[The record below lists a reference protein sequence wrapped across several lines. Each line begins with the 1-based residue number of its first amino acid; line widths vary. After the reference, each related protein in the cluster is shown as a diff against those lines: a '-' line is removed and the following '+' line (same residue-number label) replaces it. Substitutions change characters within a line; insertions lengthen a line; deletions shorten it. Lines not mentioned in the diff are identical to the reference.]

1 MKKVWFFDL
10 EETVIRSWNDP
21 VLVNKD
27 RVARFIEDNGIKS
40 INIFSAAIW
49 NDEDKSHFHSFLKPW
64 LEDVFKVSIVDV
76 ISMTD
81 VWEETSFN
89 TMYFEGIHEL
99 ISLFGKR
106 RMFELWCLEKH
117 TQDTHCILLDDA
129 FGNTVFTN
137 KDTRISIETVD
148 VTKLPS

>member
-10 EETVIRSWNDP
+10 EETIILSWNDP

-27 RVARFIEDNGIKS
+27 RVTRFIEENSIKE
-40 INIFSAAIW
+40 ITIFSAAIW

-81 VWEETSFN
+81 VWVGTSLTN
-89 TMYFEGIHEL
+89 IYIENIQEL
-99 ISLFGKR
+99 LSLFGKR
-106 RMFELWCLEKH
+106 RMFEVWCLEHSKAN
-117 TQDTHCILLDDA
+117 THCVLLDDA
-129 FGNTVFTN
+129 FGNTLFIN
-137 KDTRISIETVD
+137 KDLQVSVETVD